1 MWTEILSK
9 LGAESLL
16 SLYPSFVKNIGLPIG
31 IQMWSRYLIY
41 VVLSLFFVD
50 WGFIHSK
57 ILSKESIA
65 LIVVTL
71 IHVFSSYEG
80 FLNLESGV
88 SYAIFYTY
96 PLLILLLSGNQ
107 IHPVLFLSI
116 IGVYLLSYSDDT
128 VKKEKV
134 EGLDVSREVDSDP
147 KKNKQYGVIMI
158 LIAALTEAF
167 IYFIVR
173 ELKTPN
179 SWNHVFLSYFVG
191 AIGMTAYYARNITT
205 IMSGVSGRFLFSLF
219 GNGAIGLIGYLLR
232 FYSMPRLPPTLY
244 APLSYFGIFMAFV
257 YGVIFNNDRITLTKI
272 IGTIL
277 VVVSNVFYSIKK

>member
-134 EGLDVSREVDSDP
+134 EGLDVSREVDADP

-173 ELKTPN
+173 ELKTSN

-191 AIGMTAYYARNITT
+191 AIGMTAYYSRNITT
-205 IMSGVSGRFLFSLF
+205 IMSSVSGRFLFSLF